1 MSLEG
6 DTTNRDWLE
15 EIALFLQGQDTWAVP
30 VQLAIAHTD
39 LLLCPCG
46 LQLPLLA

>member
-6 DTTNRDWLE
+6 DTTTRDWLE
-15 EIALFLQGQDTWAVP
+15 EIALFLPGQGTWVVP
-30 VQLAIAHTD
+30 AQLAIAHTD

-46 LQLPLLA
+46 LLLPLLA

>member
-15 EIALFLQGQDTWAVP
+15 EIALFLQGQGTWAVLA
-30 VQLAIAHTD
+30 QLAIAHTD

>member
-1 MSLEG
+1 MSLES

-30 VQLAIAHTD
+30 AQLAIAHTEEMK
-39 LLLCPCG
+39 
-46 LQLPLLA
+46 